1 MPLEARRSLHLFRRL
16 TLAMFLLLV
25 TGPTPLLLGFCRG
38 FISDFISLTKSLV
51 PPTPELSYYQW
62 LVDSKIRRFR
72 STWFKNSKYSI
83 VFSSFFHIKVKY
95 LWKKILITILSIC
108 ICPSIFV
115 SMIAYNWQNETI
127 PMKQSSRSKQVS
139 FEYVFVQSHGN
150 QKQHIHLSLT
160 WMILWNLKSTQVKNI
175 RKWLT

>member
-1 MPLEARRSLHLFRRL
+1 MPLEARRSLHLFSRL

-51 PPTPELSYYQW
+51 PPTPELCYYQW

-72 STWFKNSKYSI
+72 STWFKNAKYSI

-115 SMIAYNWQNETI
+115 SMIAYNWQNETN
-127 PMKQSSRSKQVS
+127 R
-139 FEYVFVQSHGN
+139 Y
-150 QKQHIHLSLT
+150 
-160 WMILWNLKSTQVKNI
+160 LWNRVHVINRYLLSMSSYKVTETKNNI
-175 RKWLT
+175 SISHWHDWYYGIWNQHK